1 MERIMV
7 TIPTDLL
14 KDIDSVAKRLKQN
27 RSQLV
32 RQALIE
38 LLQKFKQQE
47 FEAFLAEGYREMSKE
62 NAIVVA
68 ESLPLQAV
76 VTEGVRLESIK
87 RLRAIQEEFRKKYGE
102 MPGCVDD
109 IRRMREERDVELT
122 SLR

>member
-32 RQALIE
+32 RQALVE

-87 RLRAIQEEFRKKYGE
+87 RLKAIQEEFRKKYGE